1 MQGLWNYSAAYV
13 AKLSRLQPFRALAE
27 SIQEHWSGAVVTDR
41 TQSSESR
48 SGATI
53 FLWSDR
59 NAKRQVRSSAPFPK
73 TKRASFSV
81 FVCGPDC
88 LLYFREFPRWTSRH
102 NLFDDFRMRQQII
115 VSGAQ
120 WRLQLER
127 QQQGAREAGR
137 IGYIGNYGPP
147 AN

>member
-13 AKLSRLQPFRALAE
+13 AKLSRLQPFRALAQ

-81 FVCGPDC
+81 FVCGC

-137 IGYIGNYGPP
+137 IGYIGN
-147 AN
+147 